1 MTLQLESAR
10 LIIFCGKGGVGKT
23 TLSLAFGLWNANRGR
38 KTVVVTSHPLPELAV
53 TVSLHGLKEK
63 YPHAAANLFV
73 VHIEPRE
80 ELANKVRQQIPSP
93 ILAKAVLSSR
103 IYQSLIEVAPGLK
116 ELAFLSRL
124 RQLAERQPKEGITGD
139 FDLLVWDAPATGH
152 FIQTLKVSRNFDAYL
167 SGPFAMAGRDML
179 QFFSNPGNI
188 HLFPVTTLEEM
199 AVEETIEL
207 CGQLAAELELQP
219 SGVICN
225 LASPLLAFA
234 GSEYDRLCSQML
246 EENPDAA
253 DLRFILDRHAIERA
267 LFRRLNACVGAPSH
281 IIERKPGWSS
291 DLELLM
297 NLSEEMGKCLG
308 VGSP

>member
-1 MTLQLESAR
+1 MSLSSASPR

-23 TLSLAFGLWNANRGR
+23 TLSLAFGLWNADRGR

-53 TVSLHGLKEK
+53 TISLHGLKEK

-73 VHIEPRE
+73 VHIDPRK
-80 ELANKVRQQIPSP
+80 ELANKVKQQIPSTF
-93 ILAKAVLSSR
+93 LAKAVLSSR

-124 RQLAERQPKEGITGD
+124 RHLANRQPKEGMASD

-167 SGPFAMAGRDML
+167 SGPFAMVGRDML
-179 QFFSNPGNI
+179 EFFSNPGNI
-188 HLFPVTTLEEM
+188 SLFPVTTLEEM

-207 CGQLAAELELQP
+207 CGRLVADLELQP

-225 LASPLLAFA
+225 LASPLLASSE
-234 GSEYDRLCSQML
+234 SEYEKLRSQML

-253 DLRFILDRHAIERA
+253 DVRFILDRHAIERE
-267 LFRRLNACVGAPSH
+267 LFRRLRAAVRAAPH
-281 IIERKPGWSS
+281 VVERKPGWNS

-297 NLSEEMGKCLG
+297 DLSEKVGTCLG
-308 VGSP
+308 EGSR